1 METDL
6 HLQISQHQA
15 HFKNENCTVSY
26 HSYELPHITTA
37 KHFAATATFQLYTL
51 HFTAST
57 IWGLQKIRVGWNGE
71 LPLHVLILK
80 CF

>member
-1 METDL
+1 METDF

-15 HFKNENCTVSY
+15 RLIHENFTLSY
-26 HSYELPHITTA
+26 HSYTPHYYR
-37 KHFAATATFQLYTL
+37 KTFCSYSYILVV

-57 IWGLQKIRVGWNGE
+57 IWGLQKLGLVGMVSY
-71 LPLHVLILK
+71 HDTFQILK

>member
-15 HFKNENCTVSY
+15 SLKHKNFGLSY
-26 HSYELPHITTA
+26 
-37 KHFAATATFQLYTL
+37 TATPHYYRKTFCSYSYILIV

-57 IWGLQKIRVGWNGE
+57 IWGLQKLG
-71 LPLHVLILK
+71 LP
-80 CF
+80 